1 MGRKLTKKIGIVAV
15 LIVVLIILSTAVF
28 YKKLYENRIEVD
40 VLSLKSSIIQG
51 EEYIS
56 DIKIN
61 NKLSEMKEVSFNVAG
76 DLKDLAKF
84 EKKIKLRPKE
94 EKNYKIIFKPSD
106 AGVFIGK
113 LAISYDSQIINIPI
127 ILEVQSKS
135 VWFDSNINLFPL
147 GSDYLPGDKIT
158 SEVKIFDLAD
168 IGVDAVQAS
177 YYIKDFDGNTVVSDK
192 ENLVI
197 DDKFEYSKSLNLPSD
212 IKLGGYVLINI
223 IDYKV
228 SVGTSSIVFNIVN
241 QKKKNLDEAILW
253 VFVFFGFLVVLS
265 LVFFAYFL
273 FYRDK
278 LLKELH
284 GQYKKELE
292 REKEIIRLRK
302 ARDYKNLKSSLE
314 KKIYKKEAKKVEKE
328 RTERIKEIYKKRLKR
343 YKEIKKKG
351 DNEILKKQL
360 RKWKVQGYDTRI
372 LEKRFRMPNVNEIRK
387 RIKQWKQKG
396 YDTSI
401 LEKGV

>member
-106 AGVFIGK
+106 TGVFIGK
-113 LAISYDSQIINIPI
+113 LIISYDDNTINIPI

-147 GSDYLPGDKIT
+147 GSNYLPGDKIT

-212 IKLGGYVLINI
+212 INLGSYVLINI
-223 IDYKV
+223 INYKV
-228 SVGTSSIVFNIVN
+228 SVGTSSVVFNIVN

-302 ARDYKNLKSSLE
+302 VRDYKNLKSSLE

>member
-113 LAISYDSQIINIPI
+113 LIISYDDNIINIPI

-147 GSDYLPGDKIT
+147 GSNYLPGDKIT

-168 IGVDAVQAS
+168 IGVDAVKAS

-212 IKLGGYVLINI
+212 INLGSYVLINI
-223 IDYKV
+223 INYKV
-228 SVGTSSIVFNIVN
+228 SVGTSSVVFNIVN

-302 ARDYKNLKSSLE
+302 VRDYKNLKSSLE